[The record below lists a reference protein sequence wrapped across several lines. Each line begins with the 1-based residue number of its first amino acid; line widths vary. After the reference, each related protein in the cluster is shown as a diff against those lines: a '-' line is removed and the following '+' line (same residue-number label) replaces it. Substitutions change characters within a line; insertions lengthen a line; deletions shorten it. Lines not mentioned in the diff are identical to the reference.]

1 MISTFA
7 QNMVRGGSPP
17 ILLTTRVPDQNGI
30 PVFMDFNVIVI
41 ILFKVTHKV
50 IE

>member
-7 QNMVRGGSPP
+7 QNIVRGGSPP
-17 ILLTTRVPDQNGI
+17 ILLTTRVADQKGI
-30 PVFMDFNVIVI
+30 PVFMDFNVIAT
-41 ILFKVTHKV
+41 ILFRVTHNV